1 MPFGVNLRDDAMC
14 LVCESMERHRLYWL
28 YYSLR
33 SAIPDGG
40 VSMLHFAPEMGLEE
54 RLSRIGGLRRVT
66 ADLFSSFVDLRTD
79 LMFLPFRDASS
90 DVIHCSHVLEHVAD
104 DHQGLRELR
113 RVLRDDGWALIQVPI

>member
-1 MPFGVNLRDDAMC
+1 
-14 LVCESMERHRLYWL
+14 
-28 YYSLR
+28 
-33 SAIPDGG
+33 
-40 VSMLHFAPEMGLEE
+40 MLHFPPEMGLEE

>member
-1 MPFGVNLRDDAMC
+1 MC

-33 SAIPDGG
+33 SAIPNGG

-79 LMFLPFRDASS
+79 LMFLPFRDASF
-90 DVIHCSHVLEHVAD
+90 DVIHCSHVPNTWPTITRGCGNCAASCETTA
-104 DHQGLRELR
+104 GR
-113 RVLRDDGWALIQVPI
+113 

>member
-1 MPFGVNLRDDAMC
+1 MRANTFAIRRARKLGELVYICLLEGHYVN
-14 LVCESMERHRLYWL
+14 
-28 YYSLR
+28 
-33 SAIPDGG
+33 
-40 VSMLHFAPEMGLEE
+40 
-54 RLSRIGGLRRVT
+54 VT
-66 ADLFSSFVDLRTD
+66 ADLFSPFVDLRTD